1 MLSCFGCWFWVS
13 CWPLCRTVA
22 GSGRGG
28 GATMRGVPRFKIT
41 MAVGHPFIGRGSRPK
56 VGGTPKG
63 CPGRR
68 PLSALRFSQ
77 AVELS
82 TVFGSPTTGN
92 FYRKRTTGAPYR
104 FRGGAIYRERGGAI
118 YREKRPWGGAIYRK
132 WGGRFIV
139 DKLAYPQGFSTVAA
153 CFGCLA
159 GCFSLVTGR
168 APGRAHL
175 SPKMGNAWGGAIYR
189 DGDAGAVASSPRCR
203 HQHDAQRCRNGMTK
217 GIEARRGETRNEA
230 QCAAR

>member
-1 MLSCFGCWFWVS
+1 MPYLGRRSTTRGKCRASFCHLAGGQPVMLSCFGCWFWVS

-104 FRGGAIYRERGGAI
+104 FRGGAIYR
-118 YREKRPWGGAIYRK
+118 
-132 WGGRFIV
+132 
-139 DKLAYPQGFSTVAA
+139 
-153 CFGCLA
+153 
-159 GCFSLVTGR
+159 
-168 APGRAHL
+168 
-175 SPKMGNAWGGAIYR
+175 

-203 HQHDAQRCRNGMTK
+203 HQHDAQRCRYGMTK
-217 GIEARRGETRNEA
+217 GIDARMGLDSERGSMRSTK
-230 QCAAR
+230 ARPRL